1 MPLKLPL
8 QIECNEHLERALR
21 AAGAYSGP
29 RNARHDYAERSG
41 STRAARIFDRNIMKR
56 SSLLLALV
64 ARAGALVV
72 RNALPRAAL
81 RPSRRSAATMICP
94 LAPLAPVWLAGKGV
108 IEARRRFF
116 PDATPWPRAWE
127 ESDLWLDKSLNFKK
141 FGSADA
147 PEPECPVPPE
157 RRGDR
162 RPEAFDP
169 VDVLGEPENAGEY
182 LLQYAALGGV
192 ATVLAGGSLYFL
204 LAQ

>member
-1 MPLKLPL
+1 
-8 QIECNEHLERALR
+8 
-21 AAGAYSGP
+21 
-29 RNARHDYAERSG
+29 
-41 STRAARIFDRNIMKR
+41 MKR

-64 ARAGALVV
+64 ARAGALAV

-81 RPSRRSAATMICP
+81 RRAQTTTMICP

-141 FGSADA
+141 FGGADA